1 MILFNIPF
9 ISGNEAENI
18 SDVLAHKQLANGG
31 IYTNKVKALLKA
43 NYGFNDVFLTS
54 SCTSAIELCAL
65 SIDLKPGDEVILP
78 SYTFASTPNP
88 FLMRGCRIIFADCST
103 DYPNLNLKSVQNKI
117 TSKTKVIMTMHYG
130 GANNDVEELTNF
142 CKENEILLIEDAAQ
156 AIDSTNSQGALGS
169 FGDFSVFS
177 FHDTKNITCGEGG
190 MLVVNN
196 PKYVNNAEYAYQYGT
211 NKLDFV
217 NGKVTNYEWVSLGL
231 SNKLSE
237 ISTAFLF
244 AQLSEIKMV
253 TAKRKSIYHAYYEAL
268 KQVGSDLIT
277 LPSPKFKQINYH
289 NFFLVLKDA
298 PTRKALIEFMKANG
312 VTCTSHYVPLHQSE
326 FAKTQGLII
335 EPLPNSEF
343 FGSHLLRLPMYFE
356 LSISEV
362 KSVTSLIKDF
372 FEKY

>member
-1 MILFNIPF
+1 MIPFNIPF
-9 ISGNEAENI
+9 ISGNETENI

-31 IYTNKVKALLKA
+31 GYTNKVKALLKT

-54 SCTSAIELCAL
+54 SCTSAIELCTL

-88 FLMRGCRIIFADCST
+88 FLMRGCRIIFADCSK
-103 DYPNLNLKSVQNKI
+103 DYPNLNLKSIQNKI
-117 TSKTKVIMTMHYG
+117 TSKTKVVMTMHYG
-130 GANNDVEELTNF
+130 GANNDVEELANF

-156 AIDSTNSQGALGS
+156 AIDSTNNKGALGS

-237 ISTAFLF
+237 ISAAFLF
-244 AQLSEIKMV
+244 AQLSEINMV
-253 TAKRKSIYHAYYEAL
+253 TAKRKSIYYAYYESL
-268 KQVGSDLIT
+268 KQINSNLVS
-277 LPSPKFKQINYH
+277 LPSPHFKQINYH
-289 NFFLVLKDA
+289 NFFLLLKDT
-298 PTRKALIEFMKANG
+298 PTRKALIEFMNANG

-326 FAKTQGLII
+326 FAKTQGLLI
-335 EPLPNSEF
+335 ETLPNSEY
-343 FGSHLLRLPMYFE
+343 FGSHILRLPMYFD

-362 KSVTSLIKDF
+362 KSITSLIKDF
-372 FEKY
+372 FERH